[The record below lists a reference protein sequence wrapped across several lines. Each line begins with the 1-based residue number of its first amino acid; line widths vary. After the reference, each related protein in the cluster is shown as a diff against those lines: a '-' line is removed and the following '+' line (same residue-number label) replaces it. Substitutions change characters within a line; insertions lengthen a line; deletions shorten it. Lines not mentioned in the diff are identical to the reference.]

1 MVFLPRLERKIDI
14 GTTPNKIFNI
24 VTDRLDTPRWNPT
37 VSAISPNTD
46 EKIQL
51 ETDVGNITIVNV
63 ETEEN
68 KSATYHMEKSDI
80 SSIGYIITPKSN
92 NTEVKIW
99 TEFAN
104 KKLSKLYKKTA
115 DLALV
120 GLKKYAEFIE
130 HGGNP
135 KLYEKSEILASL

>member
-1 MVFLPRLERKIDI
+1 LPRLERKIEI
-14 GTTPNKIFNI
+14 KTTPDKIFNI
-24 VTDRLDTPRWNPT
+24 ITDRLDTPRWNPT
-37 VSAISPNTD
+37 VSAISPTTD

-51 ETDVGNITIVNV
+51 ETDVGVLTIVDV

-68 KSATYHMEKSDI
+68 KSATYHMEESDM
-80 SSIGYIITPKSN
+80 SSIGYIITPKKDN
-92 NTEVKIW
+92 IEVKIW

-130 HGGNP
+130 EGGNP
-135 KLYEKSEILASL
+135 KLYEKLEILAPF